1 MKQYKL
7 FLLILSISIS
17 LFGQKDN
24 YSSFTD
30 GNYIVDG
37 LVVSKLEYERYKDNL
52 DDGVFSQ
59 NYDLFGSVRSLY
71 RNDVFDIHIDFD
83 DVDEAGCSWGVSVAP
98 ADRYS
103 SVYGITFQDGGAN
116 VIDECG
122 NFGVSGH
129 SSPKFLSHYEGY
141 TPGDVNILFDEPVM
155 RVQINAGKP
164 VTISMTAYDENDN
177 ILGESSLQG
186 SSELAPISVEVDSIR
201 KVVISGN
208 GIYVLD
214 DLMVQTQN
222 LRGTFQGDYYSAH
235 TDETLIPLGNA
246 FPYSQSGTYTVIDGE
261 NGTLET
267 PIEFP
272 FPAISG
278 DGEFLDFIIE
288 SDWHTKRPR
297 DMEIFYTAP
306 NGEETVVASWTHP
319 DKYDPEGGCSE
330 DLDDFLENGSHLDC
344 TVETPSYSIGF
355 FNSEISLEQS
365 DSLTLRILSA
375 WSVGGII
382 LSEAW
387 VISGDLCYEDCPGFG
402 ASPEFGNFV
411 FSRDDDLIAFDFDSD
426 PVPGLSDDNFQ
437 VRWSGLIQADAS
449 GQYEF
454 RTESDDGVRLYVADS
469 LIIDAWIDQGTTS
482 WSGSIYLEEG
492 LHSLVL
498 EYYENGGGANCY

>member
-37 LVVSKLEYERYKDNL
+37 LGVSKLEYERYKDNL

-103 SVYGITFQDGGAN
+103 SVYGITFQDGAN

-164 VTISMTAYDENDN
+164 VTITMTAYDENDN
-177 ILGESSLQG
+177 ILDESSLQG
-186 SSELAPISVEVDSIR
+186 TSELAPISVETDGIR

-288 SDWHTKRPR
+288 SDWHTKRPK
-297 DMEIFYTAP
+297 DMEIFYTGS

-319 DKYDPEGGCSE
+319 DKYNPEGGCSE
-330 DLDDFLENGSHLDC
+330 NLDDFSENGSHLDC
-344 TVETPSYSIGF
+344 NVETPSYSIGF

-365 DSLTLRILSA
+365 ESLTLRILSA
-375 WSVGGII
+375 WSEGGII

-387 VISGDLCYEDCPGFG
+387 VISGDLCVED
-402 ASPEFGNFV
+402 SPLWIE
-411 FSRDDDLIAFDFDSD
+411 
-426 PVPGLSDDNFQ
+426 
-437 VRWSGLIQADAS
+437 
-449 GQYEF
+449 
-454 RTESDDGVRLYVADS
+454 VA
-469 LIIDAWIDQGTTS
+469 
-482 WSGSIYLEEG
+482 EG
-492 LHSLVL
+492 WFAVIMVMP
-498 EYYENGGGANCY
+498 